1 MVLVVTLVVIALV
14 ALPIAVGIM
23 VYGVLTSDVDTVT
36 KVATLT
42 IGALIYVA
50 VGAAAGFLAGMFI
63 AGFEIDSTRRH
74 YEHCLNEVE
83 EDADTITKFAN
94 QENVV
99 RRMATSI
106 KYKIKECKEK
116 A

>member
-1 MVLVVTLVVIALV
+1 MVVVVALIIIALV
-14 ALPIAVGIM
+14 AVPIAAGAM
-23 VYGVLTSDVDTVT
+23 VYGVLTSDVDAVT
-36 KVATLT
+36 KVATLA

-50 VGAAAGFLAGMFI
+50 TGAVAGFLAGMFI
-63 AGFEIDSTRRH
+63 SGFEIDSTRRH

-83 EDADTITKFAN
+83 EDANTIAKLAT
-94 QENVV
+94 QDVV

-106 KYKIKECKEK
+106 KHKIKECKEK

>member
-1 MVLVVTLVVIALV
+1 VVLVVALVVVALV
-14 ALPIAVGIM
+14 ALPVVVGIA
-23 VYGVLTSDVDTVT
+23 VYGVLTSDVNAVT
-36 KVATLT
+36 KVAMLV

-63 AGFEIDSTRRH
+63 SGFEIDTIRRH

-83 EDADTITKFAN
+83 EDANTIAKFAD

-99 RRMATSI
+99 RRVATSI
-106 KYKIKECKEK
+106 KHKIKECKEK